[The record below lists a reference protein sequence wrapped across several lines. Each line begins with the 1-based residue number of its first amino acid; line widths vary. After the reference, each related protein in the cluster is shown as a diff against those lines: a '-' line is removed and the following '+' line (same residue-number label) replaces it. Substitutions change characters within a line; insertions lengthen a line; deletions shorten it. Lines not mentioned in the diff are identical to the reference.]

1 MNKWTLLVIFLFF
14 NIFSIFAQTEW
25 ANNYGGSNLDQGVDL
40 QLDNFGN
47 IYTTGFFEGT
57 ADFDPSSN
65 NTVNLNSV
73 GLRDFYIAKYDVIGQ
88 LAWAKSIGGSSQ
100 EYSKSMQIDD
110 AGNIYVVGDF
120 NGLVDFDPSIGFSLQ
135 DVKGASDIFIAKYD
149 PQGNFIWVKTFGG
162 IGIESSKDLIVDSQG
177 DIYIAGV
184 FQGTADFDPNGGVVN
199 LTSTG
204 SFDSFILKLD
214 NNGNFGWVKSIQG
227 TNSNFIN
234 QIVLDYAGNINAVGY
249 FQGTADFDPNAG
261 VSTMTTIGSK
271 SAFLSKWN
279 GQGQFVSA
287 LMIGGSGF
295 EIGKALTVDM
305 QNNIYMV
312 GDFRGVVDFDPSGS
326 TNFITSSGLR
336 DAFIVKYTS
345 QGVLVWVD
353 KIGGAG
359 EDQVTSIATGQ
370 NNEIYVSGYF
380 NASMT
385 LSNNKTYASSGNAD
399 AFFARYSQDGN
410 LNFATKNGGA
420 NGDEST
426 AIVANAF
433 GEVFSTGWIQG
444 TSNFGN
450 QNLQSHG
457 DRDIFLAKIKME
469 SSNSTNATLLNET
482 LTAIFPNPNN
492 GQFTL
497 SLTDLESKNLSI
509 SIIDLS
515 GKQIFNQVY
524 TTTGLS
530 KFQTMIELNSIQS
543 GLYIMRIEGDRE
555 SVTKKIVIK

>member
-1 MNKWTLLVIFLFF
+1 MAYYWN
-14 NIFSIFAQTEW
+14 
-25 ANNYGGSNLDQGVDL
+25 
-40 QLDNFGN
+40 
-47 IYTTGFFEGT
+47 
-57 ADFDPSSN
+57 
-65 NTVNLNSV
+65 
-73 GLRDFYIAKYDVIGQ
+73 
-88 LAWAKSIGGSSQ
+88 
-100 EYSKSMQIDD
+100 
-110 AGNIYVVGDF
+110 
-120 NGLVDFDPSIGFSLQ
+120 
-135 DVKGASDIFIAKYD
+135 
-149 PQGNFIWVKTFGG
+149 
-162 IGIESSKDLIVDSQG
+162 
-177 DIYIAGV
+177 
-184 FQGTADFDPNGGVVN
+184 
-199 LTSTG
+199 
-204 SFDSFILKLD
+204 

>member
-1 MNKWTLLVIFLFF
+1 MNKWTLLMIFLFF